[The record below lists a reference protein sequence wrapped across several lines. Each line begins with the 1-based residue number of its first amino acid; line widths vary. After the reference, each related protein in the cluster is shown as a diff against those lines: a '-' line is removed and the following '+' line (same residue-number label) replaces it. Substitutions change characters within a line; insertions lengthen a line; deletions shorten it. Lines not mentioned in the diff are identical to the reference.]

1 MHELYLRLKNK
12 AKELSKDIETPAFYR
27 KFQKELSLS
36 KESLQRNNLLR
47 QCINHYCLEQEGL
60 GHGYQHC
67 LSVAIDAGAL
77 VLIEGKRAP
86 EIYGNLEELMTAVH
100 IAGLLHDIKRDEE
113 DHAIAG
119 AREAEK
125 VLDCFGLDDRF
136 KDYIVTA
143 IRNHEAF
150 KKSINARDEKGALIS
165 DALYDADKFRWGI
178 DNFTTTVW
186 EMLDYSNISP
196 REFFENYKKGIDYI
210 ERIKDTFRTETG
222 RKYGPEIIDA
232 GLTIGKMIYQ
242 ELKRALD

>member
-1 MHELYLRLKNK
+1 MHKLYLRLKKK
-12 AKELSKDIETPAFYR
+12 AKEFAQDIETPSFYR
-27 KFQKELSLS
+27 LFKKEIALSR
-36 KESLQRNNLLR
+36 ESLQKNDLLR

-67 LSVAIDAGAL
+67 LSVAVDAGAL
-77 VLIEGKRAP
+77 VIIEGRKHP
-86 EIYGNLEELMTAVH
+86 EKYGNIDDILTAVH
-100 IAGLLHDIKRDEE
+100 IAGLLHDIKRDED

-125 VLDCFGLDDRF
+125 VLDCFGLDGIFRE
-136 KDYIVTA
+136 YIVTA

-150 KKSINARDEKGALIS
+150 KKSIEARDEKGTLIS

-196 REFFENYKKGIDYI
+196 YEFFENYKKAIDYI
-210 ERIKDTFRTETG
+210 ERVKDTFRTETG
-222 RKYGPEIIDA
+222 RQYGPEIIDA
-232 GLTIGKMIYQ
+232 GLKIGKIIYQ
-242 ELKRALD
+242 ELKKELA